1 MNITEV
7 RVRRINTDGKIKG
20 VASITFDN
28 AFVVR
33 DIRIIEGQKG
43 LFVAMPSRKTPDGT
57 FRDVAHPISSAARE
71 QIQSAIL
78 KEFEVLKAE
87 ADAGTEVVAD
97 VDGDVETDS
106 VSQLN
111 EEIASD
117 DMLEEAENLDDATDD
132 TTEV

>member
-7 RVRRINTDGKIKG
+7 RVRRINTDGKMKG

-78 KEFEVLKAE
+78 KEFEALKDESEYVQQQEDRLGSDDEGA
-87 ADAGTEVVAD
+87 TS
-97 VDGDVETDS
+97 TDS
-106 VSQLN
+106 H
-111 EEIASD
+111 D
-117 DMLEEAENLDDATDD
+117 LEDSV
-132 TTEV
+132 EV

>member
-7 RVRRINTDGKIKG
+7 RVRRINTDGKMKG

-78 KEFEVLKAE
+78 EEFETLKDE
-87 ADAGTEVVAD
+87 SDYVAQPEDRLDSHD
-97 VDGDVETDS
+97 VDAASRD
-106 VSQLN
+106 
-111 EEIASD
+111 SD
-117 DMLEEAENLDDATDD
+117 DLED
-132 TTEV
+132 TVEV